1 MTLCYTPNADRKMYR
16 YALVMS
22 FHAGINIT
30 FNPVC
35 LWQNTVCYIQSQ
47 CYRAWFLLFLI
58 VYHGFDPVSLSLSL
72 SLLGERTYKDTD
84 ELRQLAIGITVTDDK
99 SLGGSAEK

>member
-1 MTLCYTPNADRKMYR
+1 MLVLTLPLIQCVCGRILCAIYR
-16 YALVMS
+16 VSAIELGS
-22 FHAGINIT
+22 CF
-30 FNPVC
+30 
-35 LWQNTVCYIQSQ
+35 
-47 CYRAWFLLFLI
+47 FLLFIMVLTQ
-58 VYHGFDPVSLSLSL
+58 SLSLSL